1 MRNAEFPGTTLLTD
15 KCRYLCFIGIPS
27 GDNIKASKIFIVYQI
42 MEKWIN
48 QQKKNKKK
56 IDDYCF

>member
-15 KCRYLCFIGIPS
+15 KSRYICFIGIPS
-27 GDNIKASKIFIVYQI
+27 GDNIKASKMFIVYQI

-48 QQKKNKKK
+48 QQKKKKK
-56 IDDYCF
+56 IEDYCF

>member
-56 IDDYCF
+56 